1 MTTVFPEH
9 RVSARIMRVLRTLVR
24 FSVGQIAAQI
34 ATAVTGLCLV
44 RWLSIPGYAE
54 FGFSLTFQSTL
65 GLIVDLGVTGAIIAL
80 VGDQYRNRAIL
91 GQYMHAGLSLRTRL
105 LAAASLIGAI
115 AFVYLASRQGWQPA
129 KQASVFG
136 AVLFGLVAQF
146 WSSLY
151 GVPLIVNQKLGT
163 YYGVQVGAAA
173 LRLSCIA
180 GLHRLQL
187 LDSFSALLSGSLAS
201 LAIALVFKRLTTPYW
216 ISGSDVNVEAM
227 RNVLRYIAPL
237 APGIIFMSIQNQLT
251 VIIVSYFGVVRAIAE
266 VAALGRLGQV
276 FTLLNAFNAVILGP
290 RFARLDMS
298 RIRLFYLRT
307 ALAATGV
314 AVLAGCIAFLWPES
328 LLRLLG
334 PKYANLTESLRFV
347 ASAGCLGYIS
357 SVLWSI
363 HSARQWIYWWSTWL
377 FIGLMTAVQVLGIIF
392 LDVNTTIGASK
403 LTFVTAL
410 AALVVHMSVGVYSLS
425 RRKGM
430 RAPSNI
436 SLAVAIPMSD
446 SAHAASPR

>member
-1 MTTVFPEH
+1 
-9 RVSARIMRVLRTLVR
+9 
-24 FSVGQIAAQI
+24 
-34 ATAVTGLCLV
+34 
-44 RWLSIPGYAE
+44 
-54 FGFSLTFQSTL
+54 
-65 GLIVDLGVTGAIIAL
+65 
-80 VGDQYRNRAIL
+80 
-91 GQYMHAGLSLRTRL
+91 MHAGLALRTRL

-115 AFVYLASRQGWQPA
+115 AFVYLASRQGWPPA
-129 KQASVFG
+129 KQASVF
-136 AVLFGLVAQF
+136 AIVLFGLVAQF

-151 GVPLIVNQKLGT
+151 GVPLILNQKLGT

-187 LDSFSALLSGSLAS
+187 LDSFTALLSGGLAS
-201 LAIALVFKRLTTPYW
+201 LAIALVFKRLASVYW
-216 ISGSDVNVEAM
+216 TSGLDVDVEAM

-237 APGIIFMSIQNQLT
+237 APGMIFMSIQNQLT

-290 RFARLDMS
+290 RFARLDMG

-307 ALAATGV
+307 VLAATGV
-314 AVLAGCIAFLWPES
+314 AVLAGCIPFLWPES
-328 LLRLLG
+328 LLWLLG
-334 PKYANLTESLRFV
+334 PKYTNLTEALRLV
-347 ASAGCLGYIS
+347 TSAGCLGYIS

-377 FIGLMTAVQVLGIIF
+377 FIGLITVVQALGIVF

-410 AALVVHMSVGVYSLS
+410 AALLVDMSVGVYSLS
-425 RRKGM
+425 KGKAL
-430 RAPSNI
+430 RSPHSLT
-436 SLAVAIPMSD
+436 LAVVIPMPD
-446 SAHAASPR
+446 SAHAASPK